1 MKKELIKYVM
11 ERANECYQD
20 DFPINE
26 IETWINEFFNQYQP
40 ESSKREDPVSKIAEL
55 TGSVMRSWENNV
67 INELGCGTPN
77 SMET

>member
-1 MKKELIKYVM
+1 M

-40 ESSKREDPVSKIAEL
+40 ERSKREDFMTYDDYDLKCGCHAEPGVFSRHVDCHL
-55 TGSVMRSWENNV
+55 DHKNH
-67 INELGCGTPN
+67 IP
-77 SMET
+77 